1 MRQYYKSDKK
11 RREDTKKRKNEE
23 KRAKRLNKSSKST
36 TQPEAEKATNAASV
50 DPVQDSKI
58 N

>member
-11 RREDTKKRKNEE
+11 RREESKRKKNEE
-23 KRAKRLNKSSKST
+23 KRAKRLNKSPKNP
-36 TQPEAEKATNAASV
+36 TQAGAEEASNAQSV
-50 DPVQDSKI
+50 KPVQDSKI

>member
-11 RREDTKKRKNEE
+11 RREETKRKKNEE
-23 KRAKRLNKSSKST
+23 KRNRRLGKNSKNT
-36 TQPEAEKATNAASV
+36 TQTGEEASKPTGVEQV
-50 DPVQDSKI
+50 PDSKI